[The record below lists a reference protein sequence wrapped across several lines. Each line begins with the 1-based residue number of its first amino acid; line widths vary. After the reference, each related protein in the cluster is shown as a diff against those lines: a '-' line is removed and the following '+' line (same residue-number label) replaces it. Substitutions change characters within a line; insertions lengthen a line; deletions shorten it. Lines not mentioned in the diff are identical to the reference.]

1 MITAMLRDHHQSR
14 SNCILLLVKGV
25 WMWVWGSE
33 CGCGAVGMGVGW
45 WVWCGAVGVGVFIKN
60 VTTCRDG
67 GKAESLLLF

>member
-1 MITAMLRDHHQSR
+1 MITAMPRDHHRSC
-14 SNCILLLVKGV
+14 SNCTWLLLIKG
-25 WMWVWGSE
+25 MWVWGSE
-33 CGCGAVGMGVGW
+33 CGAVGMGVGW